1 MKKIVDNTRLIFRC
15 CKLYYE
21 NNLTQAEICKK
32 LEVSRPTV
40 SRMLQAAREKG
51 YVRIELID
59 PHDNGFGALESSLE
73 RCFGLK
79 EVIVVPPESP
89 ESVNGYLGRETFHYL
104 NRVLRPG
111 SVLGVSMGNTLKE
124 LLRAADVADA
134 PRDCTVVPIVGGLN
148 EEDASIHANYLS
160 AELARVYGGKAEQ
173 FYAPA
178 VLSDPM
184 IRKGLLAEKAFARL
198 HELHRNLDVIVT
210 GVGVP
215 SRGLSSLVRGG
226 YIGRE
231 KLQEYLQ
238 NGLAGDIALQL
249 YDENGLTAPFA
260 EHNRCGSGLPLE
272 RFARVPI
279 RIGVAAGADRA
290 KALAGALKGGFL
302 NIVILDAPC
311 AQALWER
318 A

>member
-1 MKKIVDNTRLIFRC
+1 
-15 CKLYYE
+15 
-21 NNLTQAEICKK
+21 
-32 LEVSRPTV
+32 
-40 SRMLQAAREKG
+40 
-51 YVRIELID
+51 
-59 PHDNGFGALESSLE
+59 
-73 RCFGLK
+73 
-79 EVIVVPPESP
+79 
-89 ESVNGYLGRETFHYL
+89 
-104 NRVLRPG
+104 
-111 SVLGVSMGNTLKE
+111 
-124 LLRAADVADA
+124 
-134 PRDCTVVPIVGGLN
+134 
-148 EEDASIHANYLS
+148 
-160 AELARVYGGKAEQ
+160 
-173 FYAPA
+173 
-178 VLSDPM
+178 M

-260 EHNRCGSGLPLE
+260 EHNRCVSGLPLE